1 MHSVAPRYTGEFLK
15 ASKPNWVC
23 TTCGMWSSRKSSV
36 KRHIHNLHKDQST
49 MVKYIDYLVGRH
61 SGLYAPDSNPQ
72 HSESSYYDHIADI
85 CTEEMWKERARLAA
99 QKMYK

>member
-1 MHSVAPRYTGEFLK
+1 MHSVAPRYTGELMK

-49 MVKYIDYLVGRH
+49 MVKYIDYLVGRQ
-61 SGLYAPDSNPQ
+61 SGLYAPDSSPQ

>member
-1 MHSVAPRYTGEFLK
+1 
-15 ASKPNWVC
+15 
-23 TTCGMWSSRKSSV
+23 
-36 KRHIHNLHKDQST
+36 

-72 HSESSYYDHIADI
+72 HSESLYYDHILNI